1 MCHGVSIC
9 ACMRLCTFLDMIS
22 IGRAAGRLRGWRPDF
37 ESDHQTP
44 SLTTDKDTKE
54 KTWAP
59 QCNGEVKIVSH
70 VHTYKNRLGHKQRE
84 TVTES
89 LYLENPHVLRDTCRS
104 ILLYH
109 MSRRIIPWLHRCMH
123 MRVQCREASRSVSR
137 CIISGLSNVSQRR
150 CPCHEHGC
158 RGHDGLGRQAW
169 SSMLCCLR

>member
-1 MCHGVSIC
+1 
-9 ACMRLCTFLDMIS
+9 MRLCTFLDMIS
-22 IGRAAGRLRGWRPDF
+22 IGRAAGRSRGWRPDF

-89 LYLENPHVLRDTCRS
+89 LYLKSTRSPRHVQEHPPVPHVPPDHTLAPQVHAYACA
-104 ILLYH
+104 
-109 MSRRIIPWLHRCMH
+109 MS
-123 MRVQCREASRSVSR
+123 
-137 CIISGLSNVSQRR
+137 
-150 CPCHEHGC
+150 
-158 RGHDGLGRQAW
+158 
-169 SSMLCCLR
+169 